1 MSKINVGLLVTSLVA
16 SSFLIGYA
24 SQSDL
29 EAVRELAVNA
39 QKSADNAQNTA
50 SNAAQQTEMNRIAL
64 ERMYQKIFA
73 K

>member
-1 MSKINVGLLVTSLVA
+1 MSNINVGLLVTSLVA